1 VCVPVPFRKAP
12 GDGEPCTVKG
22 AEAVKATMIPGARII
37 FSVVMIGL
45 ACIESANTDKVISRS
60 DISPGGTRRVLYRT
74 GTPRA
79 RIFEVRL
86 RGTPECETTDD
97 KKKRQNSNAVAK

>member
-1 VCVPVPFRKAP
+1 
-12 GDGEPCTVKG
+12 
-22 AEAVKATMIPGARII
+22 
-37 FSVVMIGL
+37 MIGL
-45 ACIESANTDKVISRS
+45 ACIESANTDKAISMS
-60 DISPGGTRRVLYRT
+60 AISPGGTRRVLYRT

-97 KKKRQNSNAVAK
+97 KKKTAEQQCSRKMQKTEAI